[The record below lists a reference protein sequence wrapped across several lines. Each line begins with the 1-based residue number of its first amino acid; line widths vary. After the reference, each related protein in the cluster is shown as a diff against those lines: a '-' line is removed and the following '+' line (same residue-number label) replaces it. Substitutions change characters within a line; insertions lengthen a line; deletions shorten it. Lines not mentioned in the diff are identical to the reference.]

1 MYRCELSQSVPE
13 FEGRKPHVV
22 PAGTL
27 AVKVTIRTRP
37 TEYPSRPKANNLR
50 IGRRMKQFD
59 DPGGAGYE
67 IAQEVLACRACAAE
81 FTALRAS
88 GPRSEP
94 SADA

>member
-13 FEGRKPHVV
+13 FKGRKPHVV

-37 TEYPSRPKANNLR
+37 AEYPSRPKANSHR

-67 IAQEVLACRACAAE
+67 IAQEVLSCRACAQE
-81 FTALRAS
+81 FATLRVT
-88 GPRSEP
+88 GLDSEP
-94 SADA
+94 GVEA